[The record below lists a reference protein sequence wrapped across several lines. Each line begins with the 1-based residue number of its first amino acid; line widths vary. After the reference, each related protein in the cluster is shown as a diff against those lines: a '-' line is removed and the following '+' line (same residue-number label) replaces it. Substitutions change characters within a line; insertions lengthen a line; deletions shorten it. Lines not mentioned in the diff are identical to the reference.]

1 MVERPALQPGML
13 RVGPGAL
20 SRAHFTQRARRLR
33 FVVVAT
39 ADPAALTSTHTM
51 SASTSFATVSGV
63 RHMASSKSVRGVA
76 IRAPARVTAPTSRGA
91 TLRVN
96 AEGTSPI
103 PPVDF
108 STARRA
114 ARPRPRTFSPA
125 PLGISPSHP
134 RRVRLS
140 WQTWPVAVP
149 RSFAAATA
157 TRARDAPPTPTR
169 PPSRD
174 SRIPF
179 ERRGGPCPFPGLFL
193 PSHPVGWTRRYPLPR
208 PAERRVLSARSSP
221 SVADPLHSP
230 PGFEQRP
237 RRTSR

>member
-1 MVERPALQPGML
+1 MSAR
-13 RVGPGAL
+13 GAL
-20 SRAHFTQRARRLR
+20 SYFTQRARRLR

-76 IRAPARVTAPTSRGA
+76 IRAPARVTAPTSPRRHPSRQRRGYVTDSPRRFLHRA
-91 TLRVN
+91 PRR
-96 AEGTSPI
+96 TSP
-103 PPVDF
+103 
-108 STARRA
+108 SANLL
-114 ARPRPRTFSPA
+114 PR

-193 PSHPVGWTRRYPLPR
+193 PSPPR
-208 PAERRVLSARSSP
+208 GPGRAVIPFRAAERRVFSTRSSP

>member
-1 MVERPALQPGML
+1 ML

-103 PPVDF
+103 PPLDF

-174 SRIPF
+174 PRIPF
-179 ERRGGPCPFPGLFL
+179 ERRGGP
-193 PSHPVGWTRRYPLPR
+193 SSLPR
-208 PAERRVLSARSSP
+208 PLPSLPPRGLDAPLSP
-221 SVADPLHSP
+221 SAPCGEAMCFPRARVP
-230 PGFEQRP
+230 PSLTLSIPRP
-237 RRTSR
+237 DSNSVREEPRGDA

>member
-1 MVERPALQPGML
+1 ML

-114 ARPRPRTFSPA
+114 ARMVS
-125 PLGISPSHP
+125 
-134 RRVRLS
+134 
-140 WQTWPVAVP
+140 
-149 RSFAAATA
+149 
-157 TRARDAPPTPTR
+157 
-169 PPSRD
+169 
-174 SRIPF
+174 
-179 ERRGGPCPFPGLFL
+179 
-193 PSHPVGWTRRYPLPR
+193 
-208 PAERRVLSARSSP
+208 
-221 SVADPLHSP
+221 
-230 PGFEQRP
+230 
-237 RRTSR
+237 